1 MGWLKEMKQSCA
13 FLCPANTHPD
23 HLPSSIAR
31 ESRERSLLD
40 EKLLKT
46 IPLVNEANAVSD
58 ELKRGLNFETKLM
71 ANPSK

>member
-1 MGWLKEMKQSCA
+1 MLTRA
-13 FLCPANTHPD
+13 PLTHPRP
-23 HLPSSIAR
+23 LALLYTAR